1 MSQKVA
7 NYAWFGRCGEDRV
20 KSKQFNQVFGC
31 VPAYVLGVFALFG
44 LDAQVYF
51 SFCLL
56 LISLCSLDLAYFICM
71 LSVHGPCMPCCSNE
85 YVCGIVCFY
94 VFIHRHTHTYIYIYT
109 VYIYIYLCYIHHCFI
124 NRLLDSY
131 CALPSDHFG
140 VSVKVLKGIYQDMIQ
155 FRARGPCYASQEQA
169 TPDTITSNVTCWL
182 TFPGGG

>member
-1 MSQKVA
+1 MVHA
-7 NYAWFGRCGEDRV
+7 CHAVRMNMCA
-20 KSKQFNQVFGC
+20 
-31 VPAYVLGVFALFG
+31 G
-44 LDAQVYF
+44 LCAF
-51 SFCLL
+51 M
-56 LISLCSLDLAYFICM
+56 CSYIDT
-71 LSVHGPCMPCCSNE
+71 H
-85 YVCGIVCFY
+85 
-94 VFIHRHTHTYIYIYT
+94 IHTYIYT